1 MIMCRLIQLSFGID
15 LETFKNYLSFISFKA
30 NEEISYLI
38 FPFAYSL
45 NMFTMTLVLI
55 FTGLIG
61 ESELAADIAIVQAAT
76 LVVFMAFSTN
86 SRNIILSNSE
96 TISLSN
102 LLRFR
107 LLFMIPLAVGSFY
120 ISKGFIELD
129 SWVVIFLILR
139 RSLEWLAELN
149 ISDKELKG
157 DKTYAFNY
165 SVIQIFTVFALL
177 SSILIGNGTSI
188 YITLF
193 LWALSPGYQLFQF
206 IIKENTVTKKN
217 NLSLRSFFPHLGSSW
232 IIAISMYVFRLLIIL
247 LAGKS
252 LAGLMFSAYAIG
264 GMISS
269 VFTYAIGPT
278 LISNT
283 INIKTNQIINI
294 FFLGLLF
301 LGGLVVLCGYWFNSY
316 LGFDSSLYL
325 SAIGMSLAG
334 GGFMLMAQKKRMQI
348 LQIDKN
354 SVFVEDVICNVVL
367 ISAVPLL
374 YFMFQEFA
382 LTILFLASG
391 IITSIVF
398 MFPGIK
404 KKRMNDSVQVLPFKI
419 LSSVNRENVQALII
433 FLLAF
438 PIFFQFS
445 ESIIFNSKELFFNSE
460 GSLSKL
466 PLPFSLI
473 ACFFGILFLTKHGS
487 CYRSALTVFSF
498 FTCMILSMLVT
509 TDSGDISVGKILLL
523 IQFVLPMFGLLLGE
537 SYVEPTKKYYSLESV
552 FLYVIA
558 IIIPVEVIATIIQNT
573 GILTPYIYV
582 FSIYQHVQYV
592 PVIFVCL
599 FYLAVL
605 KLHDDKYLRFL
616 ILFLTPFLFAY
627 VVFSYSSLA
636 LVLLSVFFI
645 HVLFLYILKL
655 KIKYILMILSLLII
669 SIFITLF
676 TLHDYIYYVWGQK
689 YGHIF
694 DAFQH
699 YLYDGTRLSLIDL
712 LPVNLTDRI
721 TIWLYY
727 WNNISQ
733 DMNSFFFGSDLV
745 VDKKIAASAHNYFLD
760 LIHSFGF
767 VSLIPILVL
776 IFMTIK
782 KSIKE
787 IWKSDV
793 TLFGLFIIVV
803 YLIIVDNFFKVGMR
817 QPYPGIIMFFLWGV
831 LLNRLEKNMNRKIA
845 V

>member
-1 MIMCRLIQLSFGID
+1 M
-15 LETFKNYLSFISFKA
+15 SFKA
-30 NEEISYLI
+30 NEKISYFI

-45 NMFTMTLVLI
+45 NMFMMTLVLI

-96 TISLSN
+96 TISLSH

-107 LLFMIPLAVGSFY
+107 LLFVIPLAIGSFY

-165 SVIQIFTVFALL
+165 SVIQIFTVIALL

-188 YITLF
+188 YIILF
-193 LWALSPGYQLFQF
+193 FWALSPGYQLFQF
-206 IIKENTVTKKN
+206 ITKENTETENN

-232 IIAISMYVFRLLIIL
+232 IIAISMYVFRLMIIL

-269 VFTYAIGPT
+269 IFTYAIGPT

-283 INIKTNQIINI
+283 INVKTNKIINI
-294 FFLGLLF
+294 VFLVLFF
-301 LGGLVVLCGYWFNSY
+301 LGGLVVLCGYWLNGF
-316 LGFDSSLYL
+316 LGVDSTLYL

-367 ISAVPLL
+367 IAAVPLL

-391 IITSIVF
+391 IITFIVF
-398 MFPGIK
+398 LFPSIK
-404 KKRMNDSVQVLPFKI
+404 KKSINDSGQALPFK
-419 LSSVNRENVQALII
+419 LLRFVTRENSQALIL
-433 FLLAF
+433 FLLVF
-438 PIFFQFS
+438 PVFFQFS

-460 GSLSKL
+460 GSLSRL

-509 TDSGDISVGKILLL
+509 AESGGISVNKILLL
-523 IQFVLPMFGLLLGE
+523 IQFVLPVFGLLLGE
-537 SYVEPTKKYYSLESV
+537 SYVEPTTKFYSLEAV
-552 FLYVIA
+552 FLYAIA
-558 IIIPVEVIATIIQNT
+558 IIIPVEVIATIIQST
-573 GILTPYIYV
+573 GILTPYIYM

-605 KLHDDKYLRFL
+605 KFHDDKYLRFL

-627 VVFSYSSLA
+627 VIFSYSSLA
-636 LVLLSVFFI
+636 LVLVSLLFFHVF
-645 HVLFLYILKL
+645 LLYILKL
-655 KIKYILMILSLLII
+655 KIKYILMISALLII
-669 SIFITLF
+669 CVLFTLF
-676 TLHDYIYYVWGQK
+676 TLHDYIFYAWGQK

-694 DAFQH
+694 VMFQQ
-699 YLYDGTRLSLIDL
+699 YLDDRITFSLIEF

-727 WNNISQ
+727 WNNITQ
-733 DMNSFFFGSDLV
+733 DLNSFLFGSDVV

-760 LIHSFGF
+760 LMHSFGF
-767 VSLIPILVL
+767 VSLTPIFFL
-776 IFMTIK
+776 IFVTIR

-787 IWKSDV
+787 IRKSDV
-793 TLFGLFIIVV
+793 TLCGLLIIVV
-803 YLIIVDNFFKVGMR
+803 YLIIFDNFFKVGMR
-817 QPYPGIIMFFLWGV
+817 QPYPGIIMFFLWGI
-831 LLNRLEKNMNRKIA
+831 LLNRLEKAYAIEK
-845 V
+845 